1 VVLSADMLLRRQH
14 QLVSNGLPVA
24 YTLFRSFTVQSNV
37 PDVVSVSLRL
47 LLYKFVVVEL
57 QKM

>member
-1 VVLSADMLLRRQH
+1 MLLRRQH